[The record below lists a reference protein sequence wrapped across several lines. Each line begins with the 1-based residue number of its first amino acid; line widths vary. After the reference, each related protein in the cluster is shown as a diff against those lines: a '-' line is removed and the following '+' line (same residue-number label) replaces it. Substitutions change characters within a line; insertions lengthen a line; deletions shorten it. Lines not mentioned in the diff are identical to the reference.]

1 MQYTIKRN
9 IKPFRQQ
16 YFGLSGCLV
25 SCVGRCTAIH
35 IQQYKEVIRMADKEI
50 RRLAAKRLARN
61 GGDCVSLMIF
71 QFSLVALLVL
81 CESTLYLSL
90 RSVGYTWLY
99 SFSELMAGR
108 HSTWVFWISKT
119 VMELSMISPCFGM
132 VRRLFLDVAIESC
145 MPETRQYISA
155 HSVSFYSGAFYA
167 SIIQMFIKLT
177 VITPGLLTSYG
188 IFYWARVITLSE
200 LTSGAL
206 FALTACLSMTA
217 VWTFVS
223 VRFFISLALTP
234 YIMALNPRANVF
246 DACDLSVK
254 MMEGKH
260 MRYLSFLFYFV
271 RFVPAMLLVYP
282 FFLVY
287 PYFKLSYALFMSEML
302 GDKNN
307 DRMPGMIKRWKKYQ

>member
-1 MQYTIKRN
+1 MD
-9 IKPFRQQ
+9 
-16 YFGLSGCLV
+16 
-25 SCVGRCTAIH
+25 
-35 IQQYKEVIRMADKEI
+35 YKDIRHT
-50 RRLAAKRLARN
+50 AAKRLALN
-61 GGDCVSLMIF
+61 SGDCVSLMVF
-71 QFSLVALLVL
+71 QFSLAALLVL

-90 RSVGYTWLY
+90 RSMGHTWLY
-99 SFSELMAGR
+99 SRAELLAGR
-108 HSTWVFWISKT
+108 NSTWLFWISKT
-119 VMELSMISPCFGM
+119 IVEFALIASCFGLA
-132 VRRLFLDVAIESC
+132 RRLFLDVAIGNRMS
-145 MPETRQYISA
+145 ETKMYISA

-167 SIIQMFIKLT
+167 SLIQLFIKLT

-188 IFYWARVITLSE
+188 IYYWAREITLNE

-234 YIMALNPRANVF
+234 YIMALNPRANIF
-246 DACDLSVK
+246 DACDQSVK
-254 MMEGKH
+254 MMEGRH

-287 PYFKLSYALFMSEML
+287 PYFKVSYALFMSEML
-302 GDKNN
+302 GEKNN
-307 DRMPGMIKRWKKYQ
+307 DRLPGMIKRWKKYQ